1 MRVQDLQQ
9 LLSEFTDKLK
19 GNAISDAK
27 IYVAKDGYLEE
38 IRRIEVHEHGV
49 PIIGHKGHTAHR
61 LVLKTVKESPLI
73 MPTKLK
79 DDY

>member
-38 IRRIEVHEHGV
+38 IRRIEVHENN
-49 PIIGHKGHTAHR
+49 IIGKRPSAGIR
-61 LVLKTVKESPLI
+61 LVMKTQNDKRIILPPGMVK
-73 MPTKLK
+73 
-79 DDY
+79 DY

>member
-38 IRRIEVHEHGV
+38 IRRIEVHENNILGKR
-49 PIIGHKGHTAHR
+49 PSTGIR
-61 LVLKTVKESPLI
+61 LVMKTQNEKRILLPKG
-73 MPTKLK
+73 MLK
-79 DDY
+79 DY

>member
-27 IYVAKDGYLEE
+27 IYDAKDGYLEE
-38 IRRIEVHEHGV
+38 IRRIEVHENN
-49 PIIGHKGHTAHR
+49 IIGKRPSAGIR
-61 LVLKTVKESPLI
+61 LVMKTMNEKRIILPPGMVK
-73 MPTKLK
+73 
-79 DDY
+79 DY

>member
-19 GNAISDAK
+19 GNAISDAT

-38 IRRIEVHEHGV
+38 IRRIEVHENN
-49 PIIGHKGHTAHR
+49 IIGKRPSTGIR
-61 LVLKTVKESPLI
+61 LVMKTMNEKRILLPKG
-73 MPTKLK
+73 MLK
-79 DDY
+79 DY

>member
-38 IRRIEVHEHGV
+38 IRRIEVHENNILGKR
-49 PIIGHKGHTAHR
+49 PSTGIR
-61 LVLKTVKESPLI
+61 LVMKTMNEKRLLLPKGMVK
-73 MPTKLK
+73 
-79 DDY
+79 DY

>member
-38 IRRIEVHEHGV
+38 IRRIEVHENN
-49 PIIGHKGHTAHR
+49 IIGKR
-61 LVLKTVKESPLI
+61 PSDRMLKSL
-73 MPTKLK
+73 L
-79 DDY
+79 

>member
-38 IRRIEVHEHGV
+38 IKRIEVHENN
-49 PIIGHKGHTAHR
+49 IIGKRPSTGIR
-61 LVLKTVKESPLI
+61 LVMKTMNEKKLI
-73 MPTKLK
+73 LPPGMLK
-79 DDY
+79 DY

>member
-38 IRRIEVHEHGV
+38 IRRIEVHENN
-49 PIIGHKGHTAHR
+49 IIGKRPSPGLR
-61 LVLKTVKESPLI
+61 LVMKTMNEKRLLLPKG
-73 MPTKLK
+73 MLK
-79 DDY
+79 DY

>member
-38 IRRIEVHEHGV
+38 IRRIEVHENN
-49 PIIGHKGHTAHR
+49 IIGKRPSTGIR
-61 LVLKTVKESPLI
+61 LVMKTSNEKKLILSPG
-73 MPTKLK
+73 MLK
-79 DDY
+79 DY

>member
-9 LLSEFTDKLK
+9 LLGEFTDKLK

-38 IRRIEVHEHGV
+38 IRRIEVHENN
-49 PIIGHKGHTAHR
+49 IIGKRPSTGIR
-61 LVLKTVKESPLI
+61 LVMKTMNEKKLILSPG
-73 MPTKLK
+73 MLK
-79 DDY
+79 DY